1 MKEQIK
7 THRIHIKKK
16 FREARGFKFTYI
28 LTVNYVTTPYSQTL
42 LQKLKVNSMGR
53 KCTLRRKKLGS
64 KMNGKSYSQL
74 EKLVKFKFAGE
85 SAKCHS

>member
-28 LTVNYVTTPYSQTL
+28 LTVNYVTTPYSSNPSAEI
-42 LQKLKVNSMGR
+42 KSKFKGR